1 MKILAIDSST
11 NVMGVAV
18 TEDGRVLAEYL
29 TQLKMNHSVR
39 LMPAIQQVMEE
50 VGMAPKDLDRIA
62 VSKGPGSYTGVRI
75 GVSIAKTLAWTLNK
89 ELVGVSTLACLA
101 QNGSQFTG
109 LLAPFFDARRDRVYT
124 GLYKKQ
130 GDKLESIEQDQI
142 APVEPWLEKLAA
154 RGEPILFMGQ
164 DVLDFKDRI
173 SDKLGPLASFAT
185 APLNVPRPSELAM
198 LAESLPPVESIH
210 HFVPEYLQLAEAEAK
225 WQAKQKDLS

>member
-109 LLAPFFDARRDRVYT
+109 VLAPFFDARRDRVYT

-130 GDKLESIEQDQI
+130 GDKLESIELDQI

-154 RGEPILFMGQ
+154 RNEPILFMGQ
-164 DVLDFKDRI
+164 DVPDFKNRI
-173 SDKLGPLASFAT
+173 SDKLGSHASFAT

-198 LAESLPPVESIH
+198 LAASLPPVESIH

-225 WQAKQKDLS
+225 WQAKQKGLS

>member
-18 TEDGRVLAEYL
+18 TENGTVLAEYL
-29 TQLKMNHSVR
+29 TQLKLNHSVR

-50 VGMAPKDLDRIA
+50 VGMTPNELDRVA
-62 VSKGPGSYTGVRI
+62 VSKGPGSYTGIRI

-101 QNGSQFTG
+101 QNGSQFSG
-109 LLAPFFDARRDRVYT
+109 VIAPFFDARRDRVYA

-130 GDKLESIEQDQI
+130 GDKMESMEQDQI
-142 APVEPWLEKLAA
+142 VPVELWLEKLEVSA
-154 RGEPILFMGQ
+154 EPILFVGQ
-164 DVLDFKDRI
+164 DIRKFRDQI
-173 SDKLGPLASFAT
+173 STKLGSRAVFAPST
-185 APLNVPRPSELAM
+185 LNVPRPSEIAR
-198 LAESLPPVESIH
+198 LAETLPPVESIH

-225 WQAKQKDLS
+225 WQEKQKGLS